1 MPKVKASLSENK
13 RMEDMQEMLSQGGK
27 KDANANADKDTSKIS
42 DLKNL
47 ILLGKLVEVV
57 SIAGFNFKLSTLST
71 KEQSQIMKALM
82 KSDEIDRV
90 LNSKAIAVS
99 YCIKEINA
107 VSLSELSLEHDG
119 ETDEERRASFV
130 MEMQATLVDKIF
142 TEYEKLVERSNQE
155 VGFDSVKK

>member
-13 RMEDMQEMLSQGGK
+13 RIEDMQEMLNQSGK
-27 KDANANADKDTSKIS
+27 EESDSAVEDNPKIS

-57 SIAGFNFKLSTLST
+57 NIAGFRFKLSTLST
-71 KEQSQIMKALM
+71 KEQSQIMKTLM

-90 LNSKAIAVS
+90 LHSKAIAVS
-99 YCIKEINA
+99 YCIKEINS
-107 VSLSELSLEHDG
+107 VPLSELSLEHEG
-119 ETDEERRASFV
+119 ETDEERKTSFV